1 MAAITS
7 NLFLYSLSLQPPS
20 SVTQAVVGTFGGGGA
35 KDQYILTGT
44 GSSLNLLRPD
54 ANDGEV
60 TTILSHNVF
69 GIIRSLAAFR
79 LAGTGKGKFVFYP
92 SSTSKLRLVMF

>member
-7 NLFLYSLSLQPPS
+7 NLFLYSLTIQPAS
-20 SVTQAVVGTFGGGGA
+20 SVTQAVVGAFGGGGA
-35 KDQYILTGT
+35 KDQYILTAT

-60 TTILSHNVF
+60 TNVLSHNVF
-69 GIIRSLAAFR
+69 GIIRSVAAFR
-79 LAGTGKGKFVFYP
+79 LAGTGKGKFITPAIP
-92 SSTSKLRLVMF
+92 SHSFN